1 MFVHAVY
8 FWLKG
13 DLSPKER
20 DAFRE
25 GLQSLATIESVH
37 ECHIGIPADT
47 DREVIDRSYSYALV
61 VIFADQLSHDL
72 YQSHPIHDNFRDTC
86 SPFWERVQI
95 YDSVGEGNR

>member
-13 DLSPKER
+13 SLTQQER
-20 DAFRE
+20 DQFRE
-25 GLQSLATIESVH
+25 GLQSLATIESVQ

-72 YQSHPIHDNFRDTC
+72 YQGHPTHDSFRDNC

-95 YDSVGEGNR
+95 YDSVGEGNS